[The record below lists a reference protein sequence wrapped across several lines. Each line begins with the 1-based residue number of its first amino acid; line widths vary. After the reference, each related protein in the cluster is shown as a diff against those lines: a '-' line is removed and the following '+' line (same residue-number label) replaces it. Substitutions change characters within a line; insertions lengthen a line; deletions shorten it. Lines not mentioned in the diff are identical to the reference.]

1 MCDVLI
7 ITTFWKGVGG
17 GVAAYS
23 YGLYTALKELGC
35 NVRVLYVK
43 GSPSEDTLK
52 ISPVFPKLLWQV
64 FKNSLSISDN
74 GNKITLV
81 YGGWP
86 YLLAALIGKKRSK
99 VFYIFHSHTDKKY
112 EGLGKK
118 ILEFLL
124 SKTDGALF
132 VSRGLKRNLE
142 EVGGLRIFGKWH
154 VLYGSASVEIPSK
167 KGIASF
173 RERFGIEEKRFY
185 LLALGLTSL
194 QAKTRGAKLLIDA
207 LRHLPPHVELI
218 LTGKG
223 RFYSML
229 KEYATV
235 QGVDDRVIFPG
246 YLKNPHVATM
256 VADIYTHIS
265 YGEGLPLALL
275 EVMSLGKAII
285 ASRVMGIPESLRS
298 PKEGIL
304 IENNVDNV
312 VSNVTVLIENPKLK
326 KKMAVLSRRAFLS
339 RFSSWKMTA
348 LKLLSF

>member
-1 MCDVLI
+1 M
-7 ITTFWKGVGG
+7 
-17 GVAAYS
+17 
-23 YGLYTALKELGC
+23 
-35 NVRVLYVK
+35 
-43 GSPSEDTLK
+43 
-52 ISPVFPKLLWQV
+52 
-64 FKNSLSISDN
+64 
-74 GNKITLV
+74 
-81 YGGWP
+81 
-86 YLLAALIGKKRSK
+86 
-99 VFYIFHSHTDKKY
+99 
-112 EGLGKK
+112 
-118 ILEFLL
+118 
-124 SKTDGALF
+124 
-132 VSRGLKRNLE
+132 E
-142 EVGGLRIFGKWH
+142 EVGGLRIPGKWH

-167 KGIASF
+167 KEIASF

-194 QAKTRGAKLLIDA
+194 QVKTRGAKLLIDA
-207 LRHLPPHVELI
+207 LRHLPLHVEPI

-229 KEYATV
+229 KEYAMV

-246 YLKNPHVATM
+246 YLKNPHIATM

-348 LKLLSF
+348 LRLLSF